1 MASPDCPDFFP
12 AKLPHFRSGLWT
24 RKTANSGHS
33 GHFRLAI
40 GPEVGLHRLPSTL
53 PLSAEL
59 QLGSEDGFRSS
70 RILSLPRALSLS
82 DAQMEDDY
90 CMIDEHEGLNP
101 GPEPQAI
108 CEVNAAA
115 RAGFGR
121 LFNSMPAATTAA
133 RGALGSAPRPPR
145 PAAPRASGSAPQA
158 QPSGSAS
165 QPLGDGELSG
175 EQCYV
180 LR

>member
-1 MASPDCPDFFP
+1 MHHVWCRAEHSGRSPDFLRIFFRTVRSLDRQVRTVRTFFP

-33 GHFRLAI
+33 EHFRLAI

-101 GPEPQAI
+101 GPEPLSPTHKRSAKSTQ
-108 CEVNAAA
+108 
-115 RAGFGR
+115 
-121 LFNSMPAATTAA
+121 LPALVLVDFSTACLLQQLLP
-133 RGALGSAPRPPR
+133 GGH
-145 PAAPRASGSAPQA
+145 
-158 QPSGSAS
+158 
-165 QPLGDGELSG
+165 
-175 EQCYV
+175 
-180 LR
+180 